1 MVIIRNIE
9 KILIDYMA
17 ELSKPT
23 EDANY
28 IPVSYVDEYNRRRKE
43 FENKLLKINIS
54 KESDIFMKEPY
65 ISNINLEC
73 NILYHSDCN
82 KEYVFRKTLKEP
94 VHTDKI
100 NWDEVIKK
108 MSSFIPK

>member
-1 MVIIRNIE
+1 MNTGTNV
-9 KILIDYMA
+9 
-17 ELSKPT
+17 
-23 EDANY
+23 AN
-28 IPVSYVDEYNRRRKE
+28 V
-43 FENKLLKINIS
+43 LKINIS

-82 KEYVFRKTLKEP
+82 KEHIFRKTLKEP
-94 VHTDKI
+94 IDVDKI

-108 MSSFIPK
+108 CQVLFQNKYF

>member
-1 MVIIRNIE
+1 MNTGTNV
-9 KILIDYMA
+9 
-17 ELSKPT
+17 
-23 EDANY
+23 AN
-28 IPVSYVDEYNRRRKE
+28 V
-43 FENKLLKINIS
+43 LKINIS

-108 MSSFIPK
+108 CQVLFQNSFQLSNLR

>member
-1 MVIIRNIE
+1 
-9 KILIDYMA
+9 
-17 ELSKPT
+17 
-23 EDANY
+23 
-28 IPVSYVDEYNRRRKE
+28 
-43 FENKLLKINIS
+43 
-54 KESDIFMKEPY
+54 MKEPY

-82 KEYVFRKTLKEP
+82 KEHIFRKTLKEP
-94 VHTDKI
+94 IDVDKI